1 MSSLNNIDEK
11 SMFYDPFKNSVR
23 PPQSIFSPVEKN
35 AGIIDSRIS
44 VRSSFK
50 ELEKQTRNR
59 YPNKIYDNDDY
70 LADLLKCLKIK
81 SLVVGIGGAG
91 NNTVSRMSEL
101 ALLNSDT
108 LNVNTDAHDL
118 YYSNANKKLLIGK
131 DRCNGLGSG
140 NNPYIGAE
148 AAEDDREQISELIKA
163 DIVFLTCGLG
173 GGTGTG
179 AAPII
184 AREAKKNNA
193 IVVTFC
199 SIPFKSEGNSRRQ
212 RAKIGLKSIAQYSDT
227 IIPIPNDN
235 LLQFLPKAPMLTC
248 FKLMDEIL
256 VKAIGETVE
265 LINNCG
271 VVNIDFADIKKVFE
285 KKGKYPSG
293 LIGITESLGKEE
305 DLIRKSKLALH
316 NPLLKPNT
324 KDVNNCLVSVSG
336 DHRLSLYKVDRIV
349 STITNDIPS
358 DANLKF
364 GTSVDPNLK
373 KSIKIMVLGSGPISP
388 YVRTAMDCNDTMP
401 IIPQ

>member
-1 MSSLNNIDEK
+1 MSYLNNLDDN
-11 SMFYDPFKNSVR
+11 SVFHDPFQSSVK
-23 PPQSIFSPVEKN
+23 PSQSIFTPKEKSN
-35 AGIIDSRIS
+35 EIIESRMAM
-44 VRSSFK
+44 RSSFK
-50 ELEKQTRNR
+50 ELARQTRNN
-59 YPNKIYDNDDY
+59 YPEKTYDNDDY

-91 NNTVSRMSEL
+91 NNTVSRMAEL
-101 ALLNSDT
+101 TLLNSDT
-108 LNVNTDAHDL
+108 LNINTDAHDL
-118 YYSNANKKLLIGK
+118 YYSNSNKKLLIGK

-140 NNPYIGAE
+140 NNPYVGE
-148 AAEDDREQISELIKA
+148 GAAEDDRERISELVNA

-179 AAPII
+179 AAPVI
-184 AREAKKNNA
+184 AREAKKSDA

-199 SIPFKSEGNSRRQ
+199 SIPFKSEGNMRRQ
-212 RAKIGLKSIAQYSDT
+212 RAKLGLKNIAQYSDS
-227 IIPIPNDN
+227 IIPLPNDN

-256 VKAIGETVE
+256 VKAIGETVD

-271 VVNIDFADIKKVFE
+271 LVNIDFADIKKVFQ

-305 DLIRKSKLALH
+305 DLIRKSRLALH

-324 KDVNNCLVSVSG
+324 KKVDNCLVSVTG
-336 DHRLSLYKVDRIV
+336 DHRLSLSKVDKIV
-349 STITNDIPS
+349 STITDDIPP

-364 GTSVDPNLK
+364 GTNVDPSLR
-373 KSIKIMVLGSGPISP
+373 KSIKIMVLGSGPVSP
-388 YVRTAMDCNDTMP
+388 YVRSAMDSDTK
-401 IIPQ
+401 IPVSPT